1 MTGSGVTPQ
10 MTQLD
15 TVPRPGEGPGS
26 AALAASPGRPAPDDQ
41 SAPMPASIYGFI
53 WRTCRRGQL
62 MVCLFSGLLIPLA
75 AVPLELQR
83 RMVDTA
89 LGNKDLRLLIIL
101 GLIYLGSILGQQ
113 GLKYGLNIARGWVV
127 EDVTRRLRR
136 TIHRNKD
143 SLGTAQPGTPPD
155 AGTAVAMVASESED
169 VAGFVGDSVSVPLVQ
184 GGTIIFTFGYLAWVD
199 WRIASLAALLY
210 TPHYFIVRWV
220 QQVINRLARSQA
232 KVVRRI
238 GQQLVGD
245 IEKQRAS
252 TRFHSLVQIAYDL
265 RMKIYRRKFIL
276 TSLGNFLDALGPL
289 VVLVVGGW
297 YVIQGQTKVS
307 TLVVFISGMQRI
319 ADPWDQLINF
329 YRTAQIAQTKYR
341 LFVQTLEGDEHHQPL
356 GR

>member
-1 MTGSGVTPQ
+1 
-10 MTQLD
+10 
-15 TVPRPGEGPGS
+15 
-26 AALAASPGRPAPDDQ
+26 
-41 SAPMPASIYGFI
+41 MPASIYGFI
-53 WRTCRRGQL
+53 WRTSRRGQL

-75 AVPLELQR
+75 AVPLDLQR

-89 LGNKDLRLLIIL
+89 LGDKDLRLLIFL
-101 GLIYLGSILGQQ
+101 GLLYLGAILAQQ

-136 TIHRNKD
+136 TIHRGKD

-169 VAGFVGDSVSVPLVQ
+169 IAGFVGDSVSVPLVQ
-184 GGTIIFTFGYLAWVD
+184 GGTILFTFGYLAWVD

-220 QQVINRLARSQA
+220 QQLINRLARSQA

-238 GQQLVGD
+238 GQQLIGD
-245 IEKQRAS
+245 IEKQRDS
-252 TRFHSLVQIAYDL
+252 GRFNSLVQLAYAL

>member
-1 MTGSGVTPQ
+1 MTQVKTVTP
-10 MTQLD
+10 
-15 TVPRPGEGPGS
+15 PRCSPESSGPP
-26 AALAASPGRPAPDDQ
+26 AASDRPAPDER
-41 SAPMPASIYGFI
+41 SAPMPSSVYGFI
-53 WRTCRRGQL
+53 WRTARRGQL
-62 MVCLFSGLLIPLA
+62 MVCLFSALLIPLA

-89 LGNKDLRLLIIL
+89 LGNRDLQLLLLL
-101 GLIYLGSILGQQ
+101 GLLYLVSILAQQ

-169 VAGFVGDSVSVPLVQ
+169 IAGFVGDSVSVPLVQ
-184 GGTIIFTFGYLAWVD
+184 GGTILFTFGYLAWVD

-220 QQVINRLARSQA
+220 QQIINRLARSQA

-245 IEKQRAS
+245 IEKQRS
-252 TRFHSLVQIAYDL
+252 SGRFASLVQTAYDL

-297 YVIQGQTKVS
+297 YVIQGQTQVS

>member
-1 MTGSGVTPQ
+1 
-10 MTQLD
+10 MTQAT
-15 TVPRPGEGPGS
+15 TVTSTDPS
-26 AALAASPGRPAPDDQ
+26 AKRSSPATSREAASPDRPRDEDRAGLEPT
-41 SAPMPASIYGFI
+41 PASIYGFI
-53 WRTCRRGQL
+53 WRTCRKGQL
-62 MVCLFSGLLIPLA
+62 TVCLFSGLLIPLA

-89 LGNKDLRLLIIL
+89 LGNKDLRLLVIL
-101 GLIYLGSILGQQ
+101 GLVYLGSILAQQ

-136 TIHRNKD
+136 TIHRGKD

-169 VAGFVGDSVSVPLVQ
+169 IAGFVGDSVSVPLVQ
-184 GGTIIFTFGYLAWVD
+184 GGTILFTFGYLAWVD
-199 WRIASLAALLY
+199 WRIASFAALLY

-232 KVVRRI
+232 KVVRRL

-245 IEKQRAS
+245 IEKQRDAG
-252 TRFHSLVQIAYDL
+252 RFHSLVQLAYDL